1 MAEIIRKRAQGSYD
15 DLIKAQADSDTTG
28 ISLRL
33 RIIELEMLLAERLT
47 HLGENHRQIKENR
60 DALKQTQKEL
70 DDRVAYIADLVR
82 QSQLVQVQ
90 DQLISVTAERDTLEK
105 QRIEARQEYKAVS
118 LIRADYMK
126 QAAQRDKLRVTIADA
141 EIFIRK
147 LNAVHDDP
155 TANKMRLVS
164 LAMPPDRMS
173 SPNITIFIPGGFVLG
188 FMLGI
193 GLTFLIEIL
202 NDLVRMPHDVIRYL
216 RVPLL
221 GTICHK
227 SEDASIRKV
236 DLCHVVQQ
244 APYSITSE
252 CYRQLR
258 TNLKLITTSGSHK
271 SLLVTS
277 AATKDG
283 KTTTAVN
290 LCYALIAD
298 NCKVVLIDTNF
309 HKPST
314 VNLFPKTV
322 ENDIS
327 MEASDRCLSNCLM
340 GQCDIG
346 EVVRTSGIEG
356 LSIVDSGQTPL
367 HTAELLGS
375 SRMKNI
381 IDELSNK
388 YDYVII
394 DGPPLLVSEAKMLAA
409 TTDGTIV
416 VFNAMSTRRGTAQ
429 RTLRELHEI
438 NANLIGTVLIGIR
451 SMKGGYFREI
461 YRSYQEY
468 QDAAAKSHATL
479 SV

>member
-1 MAEIIRKRAQGSYD
+1 M
-15 DLIKAQADSDTTG
+15 
-28 ISLRL
+28 
-33 RIIELEMLLAERLT
+33 
-47 HLGENHRQIKENR
+47 
-60 DALKQTQKEL
+60 
-70 DDRVAYIADLVR
+70 
-82 QSQLVQVQ
+82 
-90 DQLISVTAERDTLEK
+90 
-105 QRIEARQEYKAVS
+105 
-118 LIRADYMK
+118 
-126 QAAQRDKLRVTIADA
+126 
-141 EIFIRK
+141 
-147 LNAVHDDP
+147 
-155 TANKMRLVS
+155 
-164 LAMPPDRMS
+164 
-173 SPNITIFIPGGFVLG
+173 
-188 FMLGI
+188 
-193 GLTFLIEIL
+193 
-202 NDLVRMPHDVIRYL
+202 
-216 RVPLL
+216 
-221 GTICHK
+221 
-227 SEDASIRKV
+227 
-236 DLCHVVQQ
+236 
-244 APYSITSE
+244 
-252 CYRQLR
+252 
-258 TNLKLITTSGSHK
+258 
-271 SLLVTS
+271 
-277 AATKDG
+277 
-283 KTTTAVN
+283 
-290 LCYALIAD
+290 
-298 NCKVVLIDTNF
+298 VLIDTNF